1 MRLSDQYEITIVT
14 AKLQFN
20 LKRHDLLRGKVPVR
34 RVGLGLSIDKWLFP
48 FLAPFVARSRVG
60 APQRGAQWKEDIP
73 PASVEGDLPQGG
85 PQGRPYTPNGVI
97 IHAVLETFAGLALHF
112 SRLLLPSAK
121 RLLTL
126 QTTNRSFLKGKIVRS
141 PHHLTAISTA
151 LIKIASDLGRSDVTL
166 IPNGLDLST
175 MPQREKVPGSILFVG
190 RLEPWKGI
198 DVLLEAFKEITNP
211 CPERSRGDQSPI
223 TNASLRIVGEG
234 SARKDFE
241 KLSESLGISDRV
253 TFVGFVPIP
262 EVYEEFAKA
271 EIFCG
276 LSRSEALGNVFLEA
290 QAAGC
295 AVIGTNIGGI
305 PDIITHE
312 QTGLLVPSD
321 DVEAATTALSR
332 LLADQNIRT
341 SLSASGKQNAVK
353 YDWSV
358 ISEEYAKV
366 YGNLLQG
373 L

>member
-1 MRLSDQYEITIVT
+1 MRLSDRYEITIVT
-14 AKLQFN
+14 AKLRFS
-20 LKRHDLLRGKVPVR
+20 LPRKDFLRDTIPVR

-48 FLAPFVARSRVG
+48 FLAPFAVRRVSTRASSRENSSASLRSD
-60 APQRGAQWKEDIP
+60 ASSAHSLSTAQHDI
-73 PASVEGDLPQGG
+73 
-85 PQGRPYTPNGVI
+85 VI

-112 SRLLLPSAK
+112 SRLLMPSAK

-175 MPQREKVPGSILFVG
+175 MPQREKVPGSVLFVG

-198 DVLLEAFKEITNP
+198 DVLLEAFKEITNH
-211 CPERSRGDQSPI
+211 QSPI

-234 SARKDFE
+234 SARKDLE
-241 KLSESLGISDRV
+241 KLSEELGLSDRV
-253 TFVGFVPIP
+253 SFVGFVPIP

-321 DVEAATTALSR
+321 DSDAATAALSR
-332 LLADQNIRT
+332 LLTDGGLRS
-341 SLSASGKQNAVK
+341 SLATAGRGNATK

-373 L
+373 V